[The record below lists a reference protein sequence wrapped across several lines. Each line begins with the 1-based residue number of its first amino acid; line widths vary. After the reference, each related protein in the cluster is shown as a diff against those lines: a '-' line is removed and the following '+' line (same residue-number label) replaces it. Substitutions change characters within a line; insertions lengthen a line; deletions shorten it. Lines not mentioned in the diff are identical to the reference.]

1 MMQRHGLTPE
11 RFVALVEEFRQ
22 NITRERF
29 VARLSEVQQDE
40 LIGLVKLQAEIR
52 ARYLMAVLDLVQPNL
67 ADIEGKVEEARHYR
81 EMAEEIDRGV
91 KAVAAAVLAK
101 EIPVPG
107 LDHGTELSAEI
118 EKALEEFVRRID
130 DDWDFR

>member
-1 MMQRHGLTPE
+1 MAGRKLTPE
-11 RFVALVEEFRQ
+11 RFIALVEEFGQ

-29 VARLSEVQQDE
+29 VARLSEVKQEE
-40 LIGLVKLQAEIR
+40 LIELVKLQAEVR

-67 ADIEGKVEEARHYR
+67 VNLEGKVEEARLYR
-81 EMAEEIDRGV
+81 EMADEITLGV

-107 LDHGTELSAEI
+107 LDHGQELSAEI
-118 EKALEEFVRRID
+118 ERALD
-130 DDWDFR
+130 DFIQRNQDEWEL